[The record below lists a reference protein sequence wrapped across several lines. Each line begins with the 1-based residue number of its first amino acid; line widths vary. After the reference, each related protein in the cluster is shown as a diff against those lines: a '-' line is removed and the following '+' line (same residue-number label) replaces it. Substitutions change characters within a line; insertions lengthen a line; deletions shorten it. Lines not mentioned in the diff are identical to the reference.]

1 MKKILIL
8 TVVLVLSFT
17 GLSLA
22 QTYNY
27 SLEGG
32 LVYTTL
38 DPDFLNEIV
47 ETANNYY
54 QNELEYYQ
62 SDPNYDIKVNNFDEI
77 EDFDSAAG
85 FWIGLQND
93 LGNYKL
99 GTNYESFSEEVEGN
113 FYVTDL
119 NTGDYIRINDSLEI
133 EVEGIYLDIEK
144 PITEYFS
151 ISAGIGIY
159 EGELSSDERVEE
171 QFSGVVNRYN
181 FSGKS
186 DLKRDFGFKVG
197 VSTAY
202 PLSDNLSLLGNLNY
216 RKLELDIED
225 SSESVDFDGVELKAG
240 LTYEF

>member
-1 MKKILIL
+1 MKKTLIL

-99 GTNYESFSEEVEGN
+99 GTNYENFSEEVEGN

-186 DLKRDFGFKVG
+186 DLERDFGFKVG
-197 VSTAY
+197 VYTAY

-240 LTYEF
+240 LTYKF